1 MGWFSELWEARV
13 PKFTLDDEDVWQSLW
28 RGSISEFLATAIF
41 VFLGTGSVVA
51 AQTMTGGE
59 LGVPALTLISIAH
72 GFAIMILVYSI
83 GEVSGGHINPAITWA
98 LLVTNKLSILRAV
111 CYIASQ
117 LGGAIVGSAILK
129 SLHPHDL
136 AFNLGCH
143 TVHPGLTAGQGLW
156 TEVVLTF
163 IFVFVV
169 FATAVSPFA
178 GKMAPLSGS
187 EYGPG
192 KLAPFAIGMT
202 IMCLHTVGIA
212 MTGASMNPARSFG
225 PAMIAGGP
233 CWEHHWVYWL
243 GPLLGATIAAM
254 TCQMIFLS
262 HLRAISKVFDITR
275 GKRVEAGQSAPV
287 PGQSKHGFSQLGDNE
302 GTQEISLNETN

>member
-1 MGWFSELWEARV
+1 MGFAEFWEARI
-13 PKFTLDDEDVWQSLW
+13 PRFKQDEEDVWQSLW

-41 VFLGTGSVVA
+41 VFLGTGSVLA
-51 AQTMTGGE
+51 AQARLGGE
-59 LGVPALTLISIAH
+59 SINVPSLTLISLAH
-72 GFAIMILVYSI
+72 GFAIMILVYAI

-98 LLVTNKLSILRAV
+98 LLITNKLSILRAA

-117 LGGAIVGSAILK
+117 LGGAIVGSAVLS
-129 SLHPHDL
+129 SLRPNQYQ
-136 AFNLGCH
+136 FNLGCH
-143 TVHPGLTAGQGLW
+143 QIDPLLTPAQGLW

-163 IFVFVV
+163 IFVFIV

-202 IMCLHTVGIA
+202 IMCLHTVGIP

-225 PAMIAGGP
+225 PAMVAGGN
-233 CWEHHWVYWL
+233 CWNNHWVYWL
-243 GPLLGATIAAM
+243 GPLLGSTIAAF
-254 TCQMIFLS
+254 TCQSIFLS
-262 HLRAISKVFDITR
+262 HLRALSLVFDITR
-275 GKRVEAGQSAPV
+275 GRKGENPV
-287 PGQSKHGFSQLGDNE
+287 QNGGSDKDGFSSL
-302 GTQEISLNETN
+302 QESHELSETN